1 MVSVRNLP
9 PLLQTLLTTT
19 AAQRA
24 RDHHVIQRVR
34 AFDGASLC
42 QTLVFGYLDNP
53 DASLSGLCQA
63 ATVCAVQV
71 TRQAIDQRLKGE
83 MGEHLTTWLT
93 GLLSEATRQTIT
105 RQTEVLPL
113 LARFT
118 GIWVEDTTVLALPDA
133 LADTWPGCGGSAG
146 ASRAALKL
154 SLRLDLVSG
163 AQQGPRCAPGRVH
176 DLTVAGE
183 HPPLSAGWLYLADL
197 GYFSLARF
205 RELAAA
211 EVAILSRLKAGTKLI
226 DAAGRV
232 WDVPDFLAAHG
243 TPAVDVSI
251 RVGKAERFPC
261 RLLALRAPRWVVRE
275 RRRKIEEE
283 RRREGRPPG
292 VAALAHSLW
301 TVLITTVPADQLSLA
316 DAFAL
321 LHARWQIELLWKGW
335 KTDGGLRLSR
345 SSQPQHIQAELAA
358 KLLGLVIQ
366 QWLLLAVGY
375 RPLAMSWVLATRA
388 IRSTI
393 RLLAAAIWRGR
404 GVRAAIRRMA
414 QSLPRSARIRPRP
427 TRPSTFQRLEHP
439 QLTCL
444 N

>member
-133 LADTWPGCGGSAG
+133 LAD
-146 ASRAALKL
+146 
-154 SLRLDLVSG
+154 
-163 AQQGPRCAPGRVH
+163 
-176 DLTVAGE
+176 
-183 HPPLSAGWLYLADL
+183 
-197 GYFSLARF
+197 
-205 RELAAA
+205 
-211 EVAILSRLKAGTKLI
+211 
-226 DAAGRV
+226 
-232 WDVPDFLAAHG
+232 
-243 TPAVDVSI
+243 
-251 RVGKAERFPC
+251 
-261 RLLALRAPRWVVRE
+261 
-275 RRRKIEEE
+275 
-283 RRREGRPPG
+283 
-292 VAALAHSLW
+292 
-301 TVLITTVPADQLSLA
+301 
-316 DAFAL
+316 
-321 LHARWQIELLWKGW
+321 
-335 KTDGGLRLSR
+335 
-345 SSQPQHIQAELAA
+345 
-358 KLLGLVIQ
+358 
-366 QWLLLAVGY
+366 
-375 RPLAMSWVLATRA
+375 
-388 IRSTI
+388 
-393 RLLAAAIWRGR
+393 
-404 GVRAAIRRMA
+404 
-414 QSLPRSARIRPRP
+414 
-427 TRPSTFQRLEHP
+427 
-439 QLTCL
+439 
-444 N
+444 